1 MNVFKVNQILNLILV
16 LVLIYACFTF
26 LNQQAKL
33 NSYSQDIAYYTA
45 QKEELDIKKAELQE
59 EQKNVNSEEYI
70 EEVARKKLEMYLPNE
85 TVYDIVNQ

>member
-1 MNVFKVNQILNLILV
+1 MSVFKVNKILNYILI

-26 LNQQAKL
+26 FNQQAKL
-33 NSYSQDIAYYTA
+33 NSYSKDISYYTA
-45 QKEELDIKKAELQE
+45 QEEELNLKKEELQE

-85 TVYDIVNQ
+85 TVYDIINQ

>member
-1 MNVFKVNQILNLILV
+1 MSIFKVNKILNLILI

-26 LNQQAKL
+26 FNQQAKL
-33 NSYSQDIAYYTA
+33 NSYSQDISYYTA
-45 QKEELDIKKAELQE
+45 QKEELELKQEELLE

-85 TVYDIVNQ
+85 IVFDIINQ

>member
-1 MNVFKVNQILNLILV
+1 MNIFKVNKILNLTLI

-26 LNQQAKL
+26 FNQQVKL
-33 NSYSQDIAYYTA
+33 NSYSQDISYYTA
-45 QKEELDIKKAELQE
+45 QKEELELKQEELLE

-85 TVYDIVNQ
+85 IVFDIINQ

>member
-1 MNVFKVNQILNLILV
+1 MNIFKVNKILNLILI

-26 LNQQAKL
+26 FNQQAKL
-33 NSYSQDIAYYTA
+33 NSYSQDISYYTA
-45 QKEELDIKKAELQE
+45 QKEELNLRQKELLE

-85 TVYDIVNQ
+85 TVYEIINQ